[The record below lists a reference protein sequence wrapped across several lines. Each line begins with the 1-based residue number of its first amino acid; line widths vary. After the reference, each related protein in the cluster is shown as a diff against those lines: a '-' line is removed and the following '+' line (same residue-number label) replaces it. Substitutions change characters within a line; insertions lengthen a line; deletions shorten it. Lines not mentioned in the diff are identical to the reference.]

1 MNEMAGDNSALRRR
15 ALAALILAESQR
27 GGAGRGTRL
36 PTERQLAIDLG
47 VSRAAV
53 RHAMAML
60 QAEGHVSREVGRG
73 TFLRG
78 ATEAPGRDLTTG
90 GATST
95 GAATPAGG
103 VKAAG
108 DEQAGPAGGFPGP
121 AGGFPGPDVSSGSDG
136 YSPADVIMVRRLFEP
151 TAMSLVVAWATARD
165 FAEMDRCLLGGER
178 AADHD
183 EFEVWDAALHRS
195 IIAATRSPLLIR
207 LYAEVERARHGRM
220 WGDLKRRSATAA
232 RRDEYRRDH
241 EEIVTALRLR
251 DADQATAAMRTHL
264 ARVSRHLLGTE
275 LSLLGEGQG
284 VPVRIGEP
292 GHLRAA
298 RGRPDAVLVLAHA
311 RVAQEGDPAGG
322 EITDRRR
329 DVRDAPAEHGV
340 AAAGDLAHG
349 RHAQRGAVGVQ
360 HAGEVVLLEDRQAQG
375 LLVEGPRPAQVGG
388 GHEGHQVTRLQHDV
402 FLPIALRGVSPG

>member
-1 MNEMAGDNSALRRR
+1 LDWFGINEMSMAGDNSALRRR

-27 GGAGRGTRL
+27 DGGYHGTRL
-36 PTERQLAIDLG
+36 PTERQLALDLG
-47 VSRAAV
+47 VSRSAI
-53 RHAMAML
+53 RHAMALL

-73 TFLRG
+73 TFLRD
-78 ATEAPGRDLTTG
+78 APDEAPADAADATAEEALATPE
-90 GATST
+90 AAAAETST
-95 GAATPAGG
+95 ADASGADDYA
-103 VKAAG
+103 
-108 DEQAGPAGGFPGP
+108 
-121 AGGFPGPDVSSGSDG
+121 
-136 YSPADVIMVRRLFEP
+136 PADVMTVRRLFEP

-165 FAEMDRCLLGGER
+165 FEEMDRCLRGGER
-178 AADHD
+178 AADHE

-207 LYAEVERARHGRM
+207 LYAEIERARHGRV

-275 LSLLGEGQG
+275 LSLLGEGQD

-292 GHLRAA
+292 GHPRAR

-311 RVAQEGDPAGG
+311 LVAEEGDPARGEVPHRGHDVGG
-322 EITDRRR
+322 T
-329 DVRDAPAEHGV
+329 PAEHGV
-340 AAAGDLAHG
+340 AAAVDLAHR
-349 RHAQRGAVGVQ
+349 RHAQHGAVSVQ
-360 HAGEVVLLEDRQAQG
+360 HAGEIVLLEDGQAER
-375 LLVEGPRPAQVGG
+375 LLVERPRPAQVGG
-388 GHEGHQVTRLQHDV
+388 GHEGHQVTRLQH
-402 FLPIALRGVSPG
+402 GVSSDQRLRPLRS

>member
-1 MNEMAGDNSALRRR
+1 MRESASTIDWLDWLNEMAGDNSALRRR

-47 VSRAAV
+47 VSRAAI

-95 GAATPAGG
+95 GAATPASGTR
-103 VKAAG
+103 VAG
-108 DEQAGPAGGFPGP
+108 DEQAGPAGGFPGPAGGFPGPAGGFPGP

-220 WGDLKRRSATAA
+220 WGDLKRRSASAA

-241 EEIVTALRLR
+241 EEIVAALKTR
-251 DADQATAAMRTHL
+251 DTDRATAAMRTHL

-275 LSLLGEGQG
+275 
-284 VPVRIGEP
+284 
-292 GHLRAA
+292 
-298 RGRPDAVLVLAHA
+298 
-311 RVAQEGDPAGG
+311 
-322 EITDRRR
+322 
-329 DVRDAPAEHGV
+329 
-340 AAAGDLAHG
+340 
-349 RHAQRGAVGVQ
+349 
-360 HAGEVVLLEDRQAQG
+360 
-375 LLVEGPRPAQVGG
+375 
-388 GHEGHQVTRLQHDV
+388 
-402 FLPIALRGVSPG
+402 

>member
-1 MNEMAGDNSALRRR
+1 VRESASTIDWLDWLNEMAGDNSALRRR

-47 VSRAAV
+47 VSRAAI

-220 WGDLKRRSATAA
+220 WGDLKRRSASAA

-241 EEIVTALRLR
+241 EEIVAALKTR
-251 DADQATAAMRTHL
+251 DADRATAAMRTHL

-275 LSLLGEGQG
+275 
-284 VPVRIGEP
+284 
-292 GHLRAA
+292 
-298 RGRPDAVLVLAHA
+298 
-311 RVAQEGDPAGG
+311 
-322 EITDRRR
+322 
-329 DVRDAPAEHGV
+329 
-340 AAAGDLAHG
+340 
-349 RHAQRGAVGVQ
+349 
-360 HAGEVVLLEDRQAQG
+360 
-375 LLVEGPRPAQVGG
+375 
-388 GHEGHQVTRLQHDV
+388 
-402 FLPIALRGVSPG
+402 

>member
-1 MNEMAGDNSALRRR
+1 VRESASTIDWLDWLNEMAGDNSALRRR

-47 VSRAAV
+47 VSRAAI

-60 QAEGHVSREVGRG
+60 QADGHVSREVGRG

-220 WGDLKRRSATAA
+220 WGDLKRRSASAA

-241 EEIVTALRLR
+241 EEIVAALKTR
-251 DADQATAAMRTHL
+251 DADRATAAMRTHL

-275 LSLLGEGQG
+275 
-284 VPVRIGEP
+284 
-292 GHLRAA
+292 
-298 RGRPDAVLVLAHA
+298 
-311 RVAQEGDPAGG
+311 
-322 EITDRRR
+322 
-329 DVRDAPAEHGV
+329 
-340 AAAGDLAHG
+340 
-349 RHAQRGAVGVQ
+349 
-360 HAGEVVLLEDRQAQG
+360 
-375 LLVEGPRPAQVGG
+375 
-388 GHEGHQVTRLQHDV
+388 
-402 FLPIALRGVSPG
+402 